1 MEFSQSTSCPQAEI
15 LLVQGLIQTA
25 ALLYN
30 HQRRKVRGVTNQWAK
45 LTPKL
50 EPWDVAWGFDIAQH
64 VKNIS
69 VFFHD
74 VDEWQQTYE
83 NVRLPTIDKE

>member
-1 MEFSQSTSCPQAEI
+1 MPAAEI

-30 HQRRKVRGVTNQWAK
+30 HRKKDAVCTNQWAK

-83 NVRLPTIDKE
+83 NVRLPTTDNDDDDV